1 MIISWYSRY
10 LQVYEKSFDEVAFAG
25 IISEVRS
32 NLKKLQSNHPLV
44 TVSIIAYNE
53 EKHLLACLWALSEM
67 KTHYPIEI
75 IGVNNDSKDR
85 TADIYHAVDLPY
97 YTELQHSCGHARLCG
112 LMNARGKYHIN
123 IDADTLYPPTY
134 VDAMID
140 VMEKHPDVM
149 GGLVRHGAITLIN
162 SIRVLDSTYIHFLV
176 IAICGCSLSNVQS
189 LASGAWCLLIVQRR
203 QERLAFVPTSFVVR
217 MGHWHSAFVN
227 MGVLPFLEILKCV
240 Q

>member
-1 MIISWYSRY
+1 MSWYSRY

-85 TADIYHAVDLPY
+85 TADIYHAVDLPF

-112 LMNARGKYHIN
+112 RIFTYLFILFDNLIVVVGNVCFDAIAEVFDLMIPSYF
-123 IDADTLYPPTY
+123 YFY
-134 VDAMID
+134 
-140 VMEKHPDVM
+140 
-149 GGLVRHGAITLIN
+149 TLIF
-162 SIRVLDSTYIHFLV
+162 YFH
-176 IAICGCSLSNVQS
+176 
-189 LASGAWCLLIVQRR
+189 
-203 QERLAFVPTSFVVR
+203 
-217 MGHWHSAFVN
+217 
-227 MGVLPFLEILKCV
+227 
-240 Q
+240 